1 MLGGSVFLYCQGKSP
16 MANQQRLQVEWWR
29 SGYKL
34 QGKKQTTV
42 KSVMQPK
49 RRMNKGENEMGRH
62 TVHVHTQTSAA
73 FGKLPWIVV
82 LGWEVRVETGLL
94 PEHSRATSVQ
104 GSSGGSHPNIWS
116 SAKKHPPSPHF
127 VCHCLTSTFLA
138 LSLFFERYNFSYIS
152 LLVSTF
158 SSLPPAEPLPH
169 TRNRSLVSLWLASYT
184 ALSLFI
190 LSTTMSTP
198 SLLPLPLLPPLSLPS
213 PSPPL
218 ISPSSPSV
226 R

>member
-82 LGWEVRVETGLL
+82 LG
-94 PEHSRATSVQ
+94 
-104 GSSGGSHPNIWS
+104 
-116 SAKKHPPSPHF
+116 
-127 VCHCLTSTFLA
+127 
-138 LSLFFERYNFSYIS
+138 
-152 LLVSTF
+152 
-158 SSLPPAEPLPH
+158 
-169 TRNRSLVSLWLASYT
+169 
-184 ALSLFI
+184 
-190 LSTTMSTP
+190 
-198 SLLPLPLLPPLSLPS
+198 
-213 PSPPL
+213 
-218 ISPSSPSV
+218 
-226 R
+226 